1 MPESGVDKVR
11 EQYDR
16 TPYPNLPIENSIT
29 ESTHLLFISSLITS
43 NYAKSKK
50 IASSEGKRI
59 LDVGCGSG
67 ETTLA
72 LAAANIGATVVGI
85 DLSEVSIGIAR
96 QRLQYH
102 GFPEVEFHV
111 MALEDIPQLGLSFDY
126 INCDEMLYLLPD
138 PVAGLQA
145 MKAVL
150 HPEGIIRAN
159 LHSFYQRIDFFRAQ
173 EMSRLLGLMDGNPAR
188 RECDIIRSI
197 MSDLRDTVMLKAG
210 TWIPSVQTNEFMMVN
225 YFMHGDKGHT
235 IPDLFHML
243 SEAGLKFISMVSEHE
258 WDITNLLKDKLNIS
272 KDFDNFLKSA
282 SNQDRLHL
290 YELLHPFNRLLDFWC
305 SHEGESE
312 SRKPVTDWDRATWLS
327 AKAFLHPNLK
337 TEELKSRLKL
347 GSTYLKP
354 FRIIDQINSDNL
366 DPVKTTICLKLLWD
380 SPQTLDDLIKEWIK
394 IKPTVNSIVRASICF
409 IPEISSLPIN
419 PITHAEAIA
428 EVTQILTELESFG
441 FVMLEVN

>member
-1 MPESGVDKVR
+1 MTELGVDKFR
-11 EQYDR
+11 EQYDQ
-16 TPYPNLPIENSIT
+16 TPYPNVPIENSIN
-29 ESTHLLFISSLITS
+29 ESTNLLFISSLITS
-43 NYAKSKK
+43 NYAKNKK

-72 LAAANIGATVVGI
+72 LAAANIGATIVGI

-102 GFPEVEFHV
+102 GFPEVEFHI
-111 MALEDIPQLGLSFDY
+111 MPLENLPQLGLSFDY

-150 HPEGIIRAN
+150 NPEGILRAN

-173 EMSRLLGLMDGNPAR
+173 EASRLLGLMDGNPGK
-188 RECDIIRSI
+188 RECDIMRNI
-197 MSDLRDTVMLKAG
+197 MADLRDTTILKAS
-210 TWIPSVQTNEFMMVN
+210 TWIPSIQTNEFMMVN

-235 IPDLFHML
+235 IPDMFQML
-243 SEAGLKFISMVSEHE
+243 NEAGLKFISMVSEHE

-272 KDFDNFLKSA
+272 SDFNTFLKST
-282 SNQDRLHL
+282 SDEERLHL
-290 YELLHPFNRLLDFWC
+290 YELFHPFNRLLDFWC
-305 SHEGESE
+305 SHDDKSE
-312 SRKPVTDWDRATWLS
+312 SSKPISDWDQTTWDS

-337 TEELKSRLKL
+337 TEELKSKITL
-347 GSTYLKP
+347 GSAYLKP
-354 FRIIDQINSDNL
+354 FRIIDQINSEAL
-366 DPVKTTICLKLLWD
+366 DPVKTTICLKLLWGA
-380 SPQTLDDLIKEWIK
+380 PKTVDDLVKEWVK
-394 IKPTVNSIVRASICF
+394 IKPTVNSIVRAVICF
-409 IPEISSLPIN
+409 IPEVSAIPFN
-419 PITHAEAIA
+419 PITEAEAFA

-441 FVMLEVN
+441 FIMLEVN

>member
-1 MPESGVDKVR
+1 MPELGVDKVR
-11 EQYDR
+11 EQYDL
-16 TPYPNLPIENSIT
+16 TPYPNLPIENSIN

-50 IASSEGKRI
+50 IIRSEGKLI

-72 LAAANIGATVVGI
+72 LAAANIGSTVVGI
-85 DLSEVSIGIAR
+85 DLSEVSIDIAR

-102 GFPEVEFHV
+102 GFSEVAFHV
-111 MALEDIPQLGLSFDY
+111 MALEDLPQLGLSFDY

-150 HPEGIIRAN
+150 QPEGIIRAN

-173 EMSRLLGLMDGNPAR
+173 EMSRLLGLMDGNPAQ
-188 RECDIIRSI
+188 RECDTIRNI

-210 TWIPSVQTNEFMMVN
+210 TWLPSVQTNEFMMVN

-235 IPDLFHML
+235 IPDMFRIIR
-243 SEAGLKFISMVSEHE
+243 EAGLKFISMVSEHE

-272 KDFDNFLKSA
+272 PDFDNFLKGA
-282 SNQDRLHL
+282 SDEQRLHL

-305 SHEGESE
+305 GHDGESE
-312 SRKPVTDWDRATWLS
+312 SRQPIHDWDSATWYS
-327 AKAFLHPNLK
+327 ARACLHPNLK
-337 TEELKSRLKL
+337 TAELKTKLK
-347 GSTYLKP
+347 SASAYLKP
-354 FRIIDQINSDNL
+354 FRIINEINSETL

-380 SPQTLDDLIKEWIK
+380 APKTVDDLVKKWVK
-394 IKPTVNSIVRASICF
+394 IKPVVDSTVRASICF
-409 IPEISSLPIN
+409 IPTLSSIPFN
-419 PITHAEAIA
+419 PIAEAEAFA

-441 FVMLEVN
+441 FVMLEAN